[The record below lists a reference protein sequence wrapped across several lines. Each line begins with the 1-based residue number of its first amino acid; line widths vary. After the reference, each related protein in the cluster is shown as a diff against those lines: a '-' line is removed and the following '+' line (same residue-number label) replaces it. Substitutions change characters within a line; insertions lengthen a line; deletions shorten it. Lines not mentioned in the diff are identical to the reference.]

1 MNFLNFFKKNFNKEY
16 PLWFALLA
24 LGLAILFWASAYV
37 VIRVDIK
44 EFSAGALGLLRYGTA
59 AMVMLL
65 IYIFTPHKTKL
76 NLKDLFLIF
85 ITGAIGLGLYNILVN
100 QGEVSVPAGAAS
112 FIVSTMPV
120 FSVIAACIFL
130 KEKIN
135 FFGIFGVF
143 ISFFGIVLLSISQHE
158 QAVKNT
164 GVSSFSGI
172 ICLLLAVFCAVF
184 YGLMQKKLLK
194 KFKAIELVCL
204 SIFSAFFVQIIF
216 LKDLIHELSQ
226 ASGMAVGLGIY
237 LGIFPAA
244 LAYLGYTIAL
254 TRLSMIK
261 ANMSIFI
268 LPFLALLMG
277 WIFLGERFSLL
288 AFLGGVLALMGPVL
302 IHCMRAR
309 KLK

>member
-1 MNFLNFFKKNFNKEY
+1 MTDFIKKDFNKEY
-16 PLWFALLA
+16 PLWFALVALA
-24 LGLAILFWASAYV
+24 LAIFFWASAYV

-44 EFSAGALGLLRYGTA
+44 EFSAGALGLFRYGVA
-59 AMVMLL
+59 ALVMLV
-65 IYIFTPHKTKL
+65 IYLFTPNKTRL
-76 NLKDLFLIF
+76 DLKDFVLIF

-135 FFGIFGVF
+135 FFGILGVF
-143 ISFFGIVLLSISQHE
+143 ISFIGIILLSTSQHE
-158 QAVKNT
+158 EAVKIS
-164 GVSSFSGI
+164 GVSNLAGI
-172 ICLLLAVFCAVF
+172 TCLLLAVACAVF

-194 KFKAIELVCL
+194 RFKAIELVCL
-204 SIFSAFFVQIIF
+204 SIFSAFLAQLIF
-216 LKDLIHELSQ
+216 LKDLAHEIAHASWIGLS
-226 ASGMAVGLGIY
+226 LGIY
-237 LGIFPAA
+237 LGVFPAA

-268 LPFLALLMG
+268 LPFIALLMG
-277 WIFLGERFSLL
+277 WIILGEKLSVLGLMGALL
-288 AFLGGVLALMGPVL
+288 ALAGPVL
-302 IHCMRAR
+302 IHAVR
-309 KLK
+309 LKKSY